1 MGPSSAEHQQP
12 WDVPK
17 SPWQETW
24 AGFGEKDGAGA
35 WKRLLDGENTTWERV
50 PALLP
55 RTSLLKG
62 EEEKDQV
69 ALGENPG
76 EYDIAEG
83 KRRARQRSVVDWVY
97 FLEKFSEM
105 KVERHYD

>member
-1 MGPSSAEHQQP
+1 MQNINSHEMCL
-12 WDVPK
+12 
-17 SPWQETW
+17 SPLDKRPELGLGRRMEQVH
-24 AGFGEKDGAGA
+24 GRDCLMVRILFEK
-35 WKRLLDGENTTWERV
+35 V
-50 PALLP
+50 SALLP